1 MEVLS
6 AAASGMTVVTVAVQ
20 LAESFKKL
28 CDFWNS
34 MKDAPEDIRAISV
47 DLEILSNV
55 LIRIA
60 HEAQHVGPDTTLIA
74 ALNGC
79 SVKVKTLNKI
89 LNEIEPGFSSTKSR
103 VRQWTAFKA
112 VVKRGELSKFQMALD
127 RVKATLLLVQ
137 QHQYR

>member
-20 LAESFKKL
+20 LAEGFKKL

-34 MKDAPEDIRAISV
+34 MKDAPEDIRAISA
-47 DLEILSNV
+47 DLKTLSNL
-55 LIRIA
+55 LIQIA
-60 HEAQHVGPDTTLIA
+60 HEAQHDEPDTTLIT

-79 SVKVKTLNKI
+79 SVKVKALNKI

-112 VVKRGELSKFQMALD
+112 GVKRGKLTKFQMALD
-127 RVKATLLLVQ
+127 RIKVTLLQVQ
-137 QHQYR
+137 VHQNG